1 MESNNEG
8 ADRIDK
14 RATRVRDVMDE
25 TFGKGKKLIKKKWK
39 LDGTGIAEGNI
50 TAYIKRTGCVYL
62 WDISHN

>member
-1 MESNNEG
+1 
-8 ADRIDK
+8 
-14 RATRVRDVMDE
+14 MDE

-62 WDISHN
+62 WDI

>member
-1 MESNNEG
+1 MGGGSNT
-8 ADRIDK
+8 RQILVVF

-62 WDISHN
+62 WDI

>member
-1 MESNNEG
+1 
-8 ADRIDK
+8 
-14 RATRVRDVMDE
+14 MDE